1 MARIGRSKSDVCLDD
16 NKQHY
21 RRGMMDVLTCPFSPS
36 PEISTT
42 IFHDSRRI
50 AIYSQS
56 EEEILFKILAR
67 IFDFFQSSH
76 EQRRNALFSPLRV
89 SRAGGGQ
96 PCFLNYLN
104 RDKSSVVVRL
114 SSSQKS
120 ALHAHALQATRLQ
133 QGIPRFLSS
142 LCFSFSFFPLRA
154 SLLSVQAERAS

>member
-1 MARIGRSKSDVCLDD
+1 MYLLVASPPPLKFPRRSSTTREELQFIHNQRKKFSSKSLP
-16 NKQHY
+16 
-21 RRGMMDVLTCPFSPS
+21 GFL
-36 PEISTT
+36 
-42 IFHDSRRI
+42 IFFNPATSN
-50 AIYSQS
+50 
-56 EEEILFKILAR
+56 EET
-67 IFDFFQSSH
+67 
-76 EQRRNALFSPLRV
+76 LFSPLRV
-89 SRAGGGQ
+89 SGAGGGQ